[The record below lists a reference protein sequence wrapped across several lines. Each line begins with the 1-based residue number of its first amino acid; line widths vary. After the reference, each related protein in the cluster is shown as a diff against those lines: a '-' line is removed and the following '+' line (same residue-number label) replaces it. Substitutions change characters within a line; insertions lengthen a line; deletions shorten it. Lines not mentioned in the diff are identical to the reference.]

1 MNIIIVG
8 CGKVGL
14 TLAQQLRQEE
24 HAITVIDTDRDR
36 LEAAVAAMDIQGVL
50 GNGTSYRVLTE
61 AGISQT
67 DLLIAVTDHDEL
79 NMLSCL
85 IARKAGNCQTI
96 ARVRDPSYYED
107 IRFIQE
113 ELGLSMS
120 INPEW
125 QAAQD
130 IFRLL
135 QIPSALDVDTF
146 DKGKVNMIRFQLQP
160 GSPLD
165 GKNMMAVNSMLG
177 GKMLVCI
184 RERDGE
190 IVIPSGSTELRAGD
204 KVSVVI
210 PMAQIATVLHR
221 LNLRKRPIH
230 SVMIAGG
237 GNTAQ
242 YLAMMLQRTGV
253 HVKIIEASRQR
264 CEELAKHLPKAQIIC
279 GDCSDKLLL
288 QEEGLPT
295 AEAFICLTGLD
306 EENIMLA
313 LYADKVS
320 HAKVVTKIS
329 RIDFEEVVENLPL
342 GSVVYPKNIT
352 AESIVRYVRAMGNA
366 SGNNVETLYRM
377 LDGRVEALEFVVRP
391 GSTNIVGVKLQE
403 LGLKNNLLVCSIN
416 RHGRIITPTGQDT
429 IEEGDI
435 VIVVT
440 THRGI
445 RDLGDIVRY

>member
-14 TLAQQLRQEE
+14 TLAQQLRQEG
-24 HAITVIDTDRDR
+24 HAITLIDMDKER
-36 LEAAVAAMDIQGVL
+36 LEAAVGAMDIQGVL
-50 GNGTSYRVLTE
+50 GNGTSYRVLME
-61 AGISQT
+61 AGIEQT

-107 IRFIQE
+107 IRFIKE
-113 ELGLSMS
+113 ELGLSMA

-146 DKGKVNMIRFQLQP
+146 DKGKVNMIRFEIQA

-165 GKNMMAVNSMLG
+165 GKNMMAVNGLLG
-177 GKMLVCI
+177 GRMLVCI
-184 RERDGE
+184 RERGGE
-190 IVIPSGSTELRAGD
+190 IVIPSGTTDLRAGD

-210 PMAQIATVLHR
+210 PMGEIATVLHR
-221 LNLRKRPIH
+221 LNLRKKPVH
-230 SVMIAGG
+230 AVTIAGG
-237 GNTAQ
+237 GSTAV
-242 YLAMMLQRTGV
+242 YLARMLLRTGIQ
-253 HVKIIEASRQR
+253 VKIIEADRQR
-264 CEELAKHLPKAQIIC
+264 CEELADLLPKARIIH

-288 QEEGLPT
+288 QEEGLPS
-295 AEAFICLTGLD
+295 AEAFVCLTGLD

-313 LYADKVS
+313 LYAAKVS
-320 HAKVVTKIS
+320 EAKVVTKIS
-329 RIDFEEVVENLPL
+329 RIEFEEVVEDLNL

-352 AESIVRYVRAMGNA
+352 AESIVRYVRALENA
-366 SGNNVETLYRM
+366 SGNNVETLYRL
-377 LDGRVEALEFVVRP
+377 LDGRVEAMEFVVQP
-391 GSTNIVGVKLQE
+391 GSSELTGVKLQE
-403 LGLKNNLLVCSIN
+403 LRLKENLLVCSIN
-416 RHGRIITPTGQDT
+416 RGGRIITPTGQDT

-435 VIVVT
+435 VVIVT
-440 THRGI
+440 TCMGI
-445 RDLGDIVRY
+445 NDLSDIVRY

>member
-14 TLAQQLRQEE
+14 TLAQQLRQEN
-24 HAITVIDTDRDR
+24 HAITVIDIDKER

-50 GNGTSYRVLTE
+50 GNGTSYRVLME
-61 AGISQT
+61 AGIEQT

-107 IRFIQE
+107 IRFIKE
-113 ELGLSMS
+113 ELGLSMA

-146 DKGKVNMIRFQLQP
+146 DKGKVNMIRFQIQP

-165 GKNMMAVNSMLG
+165 GKNMMAVNTLLG

-190 IVIPSGSTELRAGD
+190 IVIPNGSTDLRAGD

-210 PMAQIATVLHR
+210 PMREIASVLHR
-221 LNLRKRPIH
+221 LRLRKKPIH
-230 SVMIAGG
+230 AVTIAGG
-237 GNTAQ
+237 GSTAE
-242 YLAMMLQRTGV
+242 YLTMMLLPTGV
-253 HVKIIEASRQR
+253 QVKIIEENQQR
-264 CEELAKHLPKAQIIC
+264 CEELADRLPKARIIH
-279 GDCSDKLLL
+279 GDSTDKQLL
-288 QEEGLPT
+288 QEEGLPS
-295 AEAFICLTGLD
+295 AEAFVCLTGLD

-313 LYADKVS
+313 LYAGKVS
-320 HAKVVTKIS
+320 QGKVVTKIS
-329 RIDFEEVVENLPL
+329 RIDFEEVVADLPL

-352 AESIVRYVRAMGNA
+352 AESIVRYVRALENA
-366 SGNNVETLYRM
+366 SGNNVETLYRL
-377 LDGRVEALEFVVRP
+377 LDGRVEAMEFVVRP
-391 GSTNIVGVKLQE
+391 GSTNITGIKLQE
-403 LGLKNNLLVCSIN
+403 LGLKKNLLVCSIN
-416 RHGRIITPTGQDT
+416 RGGKIITPTGQDT

-435 VIVVT
+435 VVVVT
-440 THRGI
+440 TRLGI

>member
-1 MNIIIVG
+1 MNIVIVG

-14 TLAQQLRQEE
+14 TLAQQLRQEG
-24 HAITVIDTDRDR
+24 HAITLVDTDRES
-36 LEAAVAAMDIQGVL
+36 LEAAVNSMDIQGVA
-50 GNGTSYRVLTE
+50 GNGTSHRVLIE
-61 AGISQT
+61 AGVKQA
-67 DLLIAVTDHDEL
+67 DLLIAVTDRDEL

-85 IARKAGNCQTI
+85 IGRKAGKCQTI

-107 IRFIQE
+107 IRFIKE
-113 ELGLSMS
+113 ELGLSMA

-146 DKGKVNMIRFQLQP
+146 DKGKVNMIRFRIQED
-160 GSPLD
+160 SPLN
-165 GKNMMAVNSMLG
+165 GKNMVEVNSMLG

-184 RERDGE
+184 RERGSQ
-190 IVIPSGSTELRAGD
+190 IVIPSGTTDLQAGD

-210 PMAQIATVLHR
+210 PMSEIAQVLHR
-221 LNLRKRPIH
+221 LRLRKKPIR
-230 SVMIAGG
+230 SVTIAGG
-237 GNTAQ
+237 GSTAV
-242 YLAMMLQRTGV
+242 YLSMMLQKTGV
-253 HVKIIEASRQR
+253 QVKIIETNRER
-264 CEELAKHLPKAQIIC
+264 CEVLAELLPKARIIH
-279 GDCSDKLLL
+279 GDSSDKQLLE
-288 QEEGLPT
+288 EEGLPNT
-295 AEAFICLTGLD
+295 EAFICLTGLD

-313 LYADKVS
+313 LYAGKVS
-320 HAKVVTKIS
+320 EAKVVTKIS
-329 RIDFEEVVENLPL
+329 RIDFEEVVSELNL

-352 AESIVRYVRAMGNA
+352 AESIVRYVRAMENA
-366 SGNNVETLYRM
+366 SGNNVETLYRL
-377 LDGRVEALEFVVRP
+377 LDGQVEAMEFVVRP

-435 VIVVT
+435 VVIVT
-440 THRGI
+440 TRRGV

>member
-14 TLAQQLRQEE
+14 TMADQLRQED
-24 HAITVIDTDRDR
+24 HAITLIDTDKDR
-36 LEAAVAAMDIQGVL
+36 LETAVGTLDVQGVL
-50 GNGTSYRVLTE
+50 GNGTSYRTLIE
-61 AGISQT
+61 AGIRQT

-96 ARVRDPSYYED
+96 ARVRNPSYYED
-107 IRFIQE
+107 IRFIKE
-113 ELGLSMS
+113 ELGLSMA

-146 DKGKVNMIRFQLQP
+146 EKGRVNMLRFIIGQD
-160 GSPLD
+160 SPLA

-190 IVIPSGSTELRAGD
+190 IVIPSGTTDLQVGD
-204 KVSVVI
+204 KISVVI
-210 PMAQIATVLHR
+210 PMTEISAVLQKLH
-221 LNLRKRPIH
+221 LQKKPIR
-230 SVMIAGG
+230 SVTIAGG
-237 GNTAQ
+237 GATAE
-242 YLAMMLQRTGV
+242 YLALMLSKAHMQ
-253 HVKIIEASRQR
+253 VKLIEVDRER
-264 CEELAKHLPKAQIIC
+264 CETLAERIPKANIIC
-279 GDCSDKLLL
+279 GDSTDKQLL
-288 QEEGLPT
+288 QEEGLPDT
-295 AEAFICLTGLD
+295 DAFICLTGLD

-320 HAKVVTKIS
+320 RAKVVTKIS
-329 RIDFEEVVENLPL
+329 RIDFKEVIDTLPL

-352 AESIVRYVRAMGNA
+352 AETIVRYVRAMENA
-366 SGNNVETLYRM
+366 SGNNVETLYRL
-377 LDGRVEALEFVVRP
+377 LDGQVEAMEFVVRP
-391 GSTNIVGVKLQE
+391 GSTNITGVKLQE
-403 LGLKNNLLVCSIN
+403 LGLKKNLLVCAIK
-416 RHGRIITPTGQDT
+416 RGGRIIAPTGQDT

-435 VIVVT
+435 VVIVT
-440 THRGI
+440 TRKGI

>member
-1 MNIIIVG
+1 MNIVIVG

-14 TLAQQLRQEE
+14 TLAQQLRQEG
-24 HAITVIDTDRDR
+24 HAITLVDTDRES
-36 LEAAVAAMDIQGVL
+36 LEAAVNSMDIQGVA
-50 GNGTSYRVLTE
+50 GNGTSHRVLIE
-61 AGISQT
+61 AGVKQA
-67 DLLIAVTDHDEL
+67 DLLIAVTDRDEL

-85 IARKAGNCQTI
+85 IGRKAGKCQTI

-107 IRFIQE
+107 IRFIKE
-113 ELGLSMS
+113 ELGLSMA

-146 DKGKVNMIRFQLQP
+146 DKGKVNMIRFRIQED
-160 GSPLD
+160 SPLN
-165 GKNMMAVNSMLG
+165 GKSMVEVNSMLG

-184 RERDGE
+184 RERGSQ
-190 IVIPSGSTELRAGD
+190 IVIPSGTTDLQAGD

-210 PMAQIATVLHR
+210 PMSEIAQVLHR
-221 LNLRKRPIH
+221 LRLRKKPIR
-230 SVMIAGG
+230 SVTIAGG
-237 GNTAQ
+237 GSTAV
-242 YLAMMLQRTGV
+242 YLSMMLQKTGV
-253 HVKIIEASRQR
+253 QVKIIETNRER
-264 CEELAKHLPKAQIIC
+264 CEVLAELLPKARIIH
-279 GDCSDKLLL
+279 GDSSDKQLLE
-288 QEEGLPT
+288 EEGLPNT
-295 AEAFICLTGLD
+295 EAFICLTGLD

-313 LYADKVS
+313 LYAGKVS
-320 HAKVVTKIS
+320 EAKVVTKIS
-329 RIDFEEVVENLPL
+329 RIDFEEVVSELNL

-352 AESIVRYVRAMGNA
+352 AESIVRYVRAMENA
-366 SGNNVETLYRM
+366 SGNNVETLYRL
-377 LDGRVEALEFVVRP
+377 LDGQVEAMEFVVRP

-435 VIVVT
+435 VVIVT
-440 THRGI
+440 TRRGV

>member
-14 TLAQQLRQEE
+14 TLAQQLRQEN
-24 HAITVIDTDRDR
+24 HAITVIDTDKER

-50 GNGTSYRVLTE
+50 GNGTSYRVLME
-61 AGISQT
+61 AGIEQT

-107 IRFIQE
+107 IRFIKE
-113 ELGLSMS
+113 ELGLSMA

-146 DKGKVNMIRFQLQP
+146 DKGKVNMIRFQIQP

-165 GKNMMAVNSMLG
+165 GKNMMAVNTLLG

-190 IVIPSGSTELRAGD
+190 IVIPNGSTDLRAGD

-210 PMAQIATVLHR
+210 PMREIASVLHR
-221 LNLRKRPIH
+221 LRLRKKPIH
-230 SVMIAGG
+230 AVTIAGG
-237 GNTAQ
+237 GSTAE
-242 YLAMMLQRTGV
+242 YLTMMLLPTGV
-253 HVKIIEASRQR
+253 QVKIIEENQQR
-264 CEELAKHLPKAQIIC
+264 CEELADRLPKARIIH
-279 GDCSDKLLL
+279 GDSTDKQLL
-288 QEEGLPT
+288 QEEGLPS
-295 AEAFICLTGLD
+295 AEAFVCLTGLD

-313 LYADKVS
+313 LYAGKVS
-320 HAKVVTKIS
+320 QGKVVTKIS
-329 RIDFEEVVENLPL
+329 RIDFEEVVADLPL

-352 AESIVRYVRAMGNA
+352 AESIVRYVRALENA
-366 SGNNVETLYRM
+366 SGNNVETLYRL
-377 LDGRVEALEFVVRP
+377 LDGRVEAMEFVVRP
-391 GSTNIVGVKLQE
+391 GSTNITGIKLQE
-403 LGLKNNLLVCSIN
+403 LGLKKNLLVCSIN
-416 RHGRIITPTGQDT
+416 RGGKIITPTGQDT

-435 VIVVT
+435 VVVVT
-440 THRGI
+440 TRLGI